1 LLDDFLSY
9 LRGFPALW
17 NPTGAECA
25 RYWLETYPPSTH
37 LHLEPSVWRDYP
49 GSLS

>member
-1 LLDDFLSY
+1 MARLPD
-9 LRGFPALW
+9 LW

-25 RYWLETYPPSTH
+25 ALLGARPIPPPPTS
-37 LHLEPSVWRDYP
+37 SSSRSIWKDYP

>member
-1 LLDDFLSY
+1 MEDFLKHMKS
-9 LRGFPALW
+9 LPDLW

-25 RYWLETYPPSTH
+25 QYWTATNPAAAFLK
-37 LHLEPSVWRDYP
+37 LEPSIWKDYP